1 MSAAGRWMNR
11 LLYLFR
17 RSRFEA
23 ELREEME
30 FHREQIEAELRSD
43 GTARQEA
50 HRRAAVQFGNTTRLR
65 ERSHDV
71 VAFRWETVVQD
82 VRYAVRQMTHSPGF
96 AITAILMLALGI
108 GASVTIFAFVD
119 AALLQPLPYAQPDR
133 LMDVTE
139 SLALFPRGNL
149 SYQDYLDWK
158 RMNSVF
164 TSLEIYTGSGY
175 LLQTPDGTEAVP
187 GARVSAGFFR
197 TLGVTPV
204 EGRDF
209 RPGEDAVSEL
219 PVGML
224 SYATW
229 QKRFGGRRDVIG
241 QTLKLS
247 GVPTTIIGVLPSDF
261 QFAPRGNA
269 ELFTTAQPT
278 NGCERRRSCHNLYG
292 IGRLKDGVTVA
303 TALAEMK
310 GIAQQLERQY
320 PDSNRGQGASV
331 MPLARAIT
339 GDVRPILFVLLG
351 GAGLLLLIAC
361 VNVSNLLLVRAEKR
375 RQEMAVRGALGASRV
390 RLARQYVTEGLVL
403 VLLGTVAGLAVA
415 TVMMRVLHAMISKQ
429 MLAGMPY
436 LQGMGLT
443 PHVWAFTAT
452 VSLLAAGLFS
462 IAPILRLPVAALRQ
476 SLSDGGRSGGST
488 FWRRLGANL
497 VIVEVAIAVVLLSGA
512 GLLSKSLWKM
522 LHIDLGFEP
531 DHIATL
537 SVDLPAR
544 GFEKDAQRAQ
554 FAQTLLERVQNMPGV
569 QSVGLTTTLP
579 VSCNCNTDWVRFVG
593 KPYNGI
599 HNEVNNREVS
609 TAFFQTLRAKLL
621 RGRLFTET
629 DDAAH
634 PKVVLINESLA
645 KKYFPGEDP
654 IGKKIGDTE
663 LTPQSLR
670 EIVGVVSDIKDS
682 ALDAEE
688 WPAEYE
694 AFAQDPS
701 SYFSVLVRTS
711 PKPESM
717 LPALSAAV
725 RALNPEVGVEDQ
737 TTLEQRIHNSPS
749 AWLHRSAAWLMGGFA
764 GIAFLL
770 SMIGLYGTIS
780 YSVSQRKREIG
791 VRMALGA
798 QRSTIHS
805 MILREAGRL
814 SCFGIVAGIGCSI
827 AAANLM
833 GSLLFG
839 VRTWDVATLAVVVA
853 LLAAASLL
861 ACYLPSRRAATVN
874 PVEALRAE

>member
-11 LLYLFR
+11 LLFLFR
-17 RSRFEA
+17 RSKFEA

-30 FHREQIEAELRSD
+30 FHREQIEEELRSD
-43 GTARQEA
+43 GTAGTEA

-82 VRYAVRQMTHSPGF
+82 IRYAVRQMTHSPGF

-158 RMNSVF
+158 RLNTVF
-164 TSLEIYTGSGY
+164 TSLEIYNGSGY
-175 LLQTPDGTEAVP
+175 LLQTAEGTEAVP
-187 GARVSAGFFR
+187 GVRVSAGFFH
-197 TLGVTPV
+197 TLGVVPV

-209 RPGEDAVSEL
+209 RPGEDAVSEA
-219 PVGML
+219 PVGLL

-229 QKRFGGRRDVIG
+229 QKRFGGRRDMIG
-241 QTLKLS
+241 ETLKLS
-247 GVPTTIIGVLPSDF
+247 GVPTTIIGVLPPDF
-261 QFAPRGNA
+261 QFAPRGSA
-269 ELFTTAQPT
+269 EIFTTAQPT
-278 NGCERRRSCHNLYG
+278 NGCEKRRSCHNLYG

-320 PDSNRGQGASV
+320 PDSNRGQSASV

-351 GAGLLLLIAC
+351 GAALLLLIAC

-403 VLLGTVAGLAVA
+403 VLLGTAAGMAVA

-443 PHVWAFTAT
+443 AHVWGFTVT
-452 VSLLAAGLFS
+452 VALLAAGLFS
-462 IAPILRLPVAALRQ
+462 IAPILRLPMAALRQ

-522 LHIDLGFEP
+522 LHVDLGFES

-544 GFEKDAQRAQ
+544 GFEKDTQRAQ
-554 FAQTLLERVQNMPGV
+554 FAQSLLDRIQSLPGV

-599 HNEVNNREVS
+599 HNEVDNREVS
-609 TAFFQTLRAKLL
+609 AAFFQTLRAKLV
-621 RGRLFTET
+621 RGRLFTQS
-629 DDAAH
+629 DDATH
-634 PKVVLINESLA
+634 PKVVLVNESLA

-663 LTPQSLR
+663 LTPNSLR
-670 EIVGVVSDIKDS
+670 EIIGVVSDIKDS

-711 PKPESM
+711 PRPESM

-737 TTLEQRIHNSPS
+737 TTLEQRIHDSPS

-798 QRSTIHS
+798 QRSTIHG

-814 SCFGIVAGIGCSI
+814 SCFGIVAGVGCSI

-839 VRTWDVATLAVVVA
+839 VRTWDVATLAAVVV

>member
-30 FHREQIEAELRSD
+30 FHREQIEEELRSD
-43 GTARQEA
+43 GMAGPEA
-50 HRRAAVQFGNTTRLR
+50 HRKAAVQFGNTTHLR
-65 ERSHDV
+65 ERSRDV

-82 VRYAVRQMTHSPGF
+82 IRYAVRQMTHSSGF
-96 AITAILMLALGI
+96 AMTAILMLALGI

-119 AALLQPLPYAQPDR
+119 AALLQPLPYPQPDR
-133 LMDVTE
+133 LMDVNE
-139 SLALFPRGNL
+139 SVDLFPRSNI
-149 SYQDYLDWK
+149 SYLDYVDWK
-158 RMNSVF
+158 RMNTVF
-164 TSLEIYTGSGY
+164 QSIEVYSWGGY
-175 LLQTPDGTEAVP
+175 LLQTPRGAEPVP
-187 GARVSAGFFR
+187 GLRVSAGFFR
-197 TLGVTPV
+197 ALGVVPV

-209 RPGEDAVSEL
+209 RPGEDALSEQ
-219 PVGML
+219 PVGLL
-224 SYATW
+224 SYAAW
-229 QKRFGGRRDVIG
+229 QKRFGGRKDVIG
-241 QTLKLS
+241 QTIKLS
-247 GVPTTIIGVLPSDF
+247 GIPTTIIGVLPTGF
-261 QFAPRGNA
+261 QFAPRGSA
-269 ELFTTAQPT
+269 ELFTSLQQT
-278 NGCERRRSCHNLYG
+278 NGCEKRRSCHNLYG
-292 IGRLKDGVTVA
+292 IGRLKDGVSA
-303 TALAEMK
+303 PAALAEMK

-320 PDSNRGQGASV
+320 PASNRGQGASV
-331 MPLARAIT
+331 MPLAKAIT
-339 GDVRPILFVLLG
+339 GDVRPILLVLLG
-351 GAGLLLLIAC
+351 GAALLLLIAC

-403 VLLGTVAGLAVA
+403 VLLGTAAGLAVA
-415 TVMMRVLHAMISKQ
+415 EVMMRVLLAMISKD

-436 LQGMGLT
+436 LASMGLT
-443 PHVWAFTAT
+443 THVWIFTAA

-476 SLSDGGRSGGST
+476 SLNDGGRSGGST

-522 LHIDLGFEP
+522 LHIDLGLEV
-531 DHIATL
+531 DHLATL
-537 SVDLPAR
+537 TVDMPR
-544 GFEKDAQRAQ
+544 IGFEKEEQ
-554 FAQTLLERVQNMPGV
+554 QNQLAKAVLDKMRSLPGV
-569 QSVGLTTTLP
+569 QAAALTTTLP
-579 VSCNCNTDWVRFVG
+579 VSCNCNTSWVRFVG

-599 HNEVNNREVS
+599 HNEINNREVS
-609 TAFFQTLRAKLL
+609 AEFFQTLRARLV
-621 RGRLFTET
+621 RGRFFTET
-629 DDAAH
+629 DDATH
-634 PKVVLINESLA
+634 PKVVVINESLA
-645 KKYFPGEDP
+645 NKYFPDEDP

-663 LTPQSLR
+663 LTPNSLR
-670 EIVGVVSDIKDS
+670 TIIGVVGDIKDS
-682 ALDAEE
+682 ALDAEQ

-694 AFAQDPS
+694 SFAQDPS
-701 SYFSVLVRTS
+701 RSFSLLVRTLQR
-711 PKPESM
+711 PESM
-717 LPALSAAV
+717 LPGLSAAV
-725 RALNPEVGVEDQ
+725 RAMNPEIGVEDE
-737 TTLEQRIHNSPS
+737 TTMEMRMHDSSS

-764 GIAFLL
+764 GVAFLL

-798 QRSTIHS
+798 QRATIHG

-814 SCFGIVAGIGCSI
+814 SCFGIVAGVGCSI

-839 VRTWDVATLAVVVA
+839 VRAWDVATLAAVVV

>member
-11 LLYLFR
+11 LLFLFR

-30 FHREQIEAELRSD
+30 FHREQIEEEFRSD
-43 GTARQEA
+43 GTAGSEA
-50 HRRAAVQFGNTTRLR
+50 HRRAAIQFGNTTRLR

-119 AALLQPLPYAQPDR
+119 AALLKPLPYQQPDR

-158 RMNSVF
+158 RLNTVF

-175 LLQTPDGTEAVP
+175 LLQTPEGTEAVP
-187 GARVSAGFFR
+187 GVRVSAGFFR

-209 RPGEDAVSEL
+209 RPAEDAVSEA
-219 PVGML
+219 PVGLL

-229 QKRFGGRRDVIG
+229 QKRFGGRKDVIG
-241 QTLKLS
+241 RTLKLS
-247 GVPTTIIGVLPSDF
+247 GVPTTIVGVLPPDF
-261 QFAPRGNA
+261 QFAPRGTA
-269 ELFTTAQPT
+269 EFFTTAQPT
-278 NGCERRRSCHNLYG
+278 NGCEKRRSCHNLYG

-303 TALAEMK
+303 AALAEMK

-351 GAGLLLLIAC
+351 GAALLLLIAC

-403 VLLGTVAGLAVA
+403 VLVGTAAGIAVA

-443 PHVWAFTAT
+443 SHVWGFTVT
-452 VSLLAAGLFS
+452 VALLAAGLFS

-522 LHIDLGFEP
+522 LHIDLGFES

-537 SVDLPAR
+537 SVDLSER
-544 GFEKDAQRAQ
+544 GFEKDIQRAQ
-554 FAQTLLERVQNMPGV
+554 FAQSLLDRIQSLPGV

-609 TAFFQTLRAKLL
+609 AAFFQTLRAKLV
-621 RGRLFTET
+621 RGRLFTQS
-629 DDAAH
+629 DDATH
-634 PKVVLINESLA
+634 PKVVLVNESLA

-663 LTPQSLR
+663 LTPNSLR

-701 SYFSVLVRTS
+701 HYFSLLVRTS
-711 PKPESM
+711 PRPESM

-737 TTLEQRIHNSPS
+737 TTLEQRIHDSPS

-798 QRSTIHS
+798 QRATIHN

-814 SCFGIVAGIGCSI
+814 SCFGIVAGVGCSI
-827 AAANLM
+827 AAASLM

-839 VRTWDVATLAVVVA
+839 VRAWDVATLAAVVV